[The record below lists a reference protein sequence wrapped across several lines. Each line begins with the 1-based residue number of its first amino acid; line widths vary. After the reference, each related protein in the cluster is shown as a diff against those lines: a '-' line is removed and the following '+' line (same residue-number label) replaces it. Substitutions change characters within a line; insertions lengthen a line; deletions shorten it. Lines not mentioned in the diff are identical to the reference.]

1 MSTDKNYIG
10 KATERNTQ
18 YGKLHSIYLG
28 AEKLQQMLDKLPKDK
43 NGIRLTMTEMRTA
56 DKYGNTHTIYEDTYE
71 GQPRQEQSPQQPAAA
86 EPEQPIDD
94 DLPF

>member
-43 NGIRLTMTEMRTA
+43 MALG
-56 DKYGNTHTIYEDTYE
+56 
-71 GQPRQEQSPQQPAAA
+71 
-86 EPEQPIDD
+86 
-94 DLPF
+94 